1 MKDVSKKA
9 SNWRSVQ
16 WPDNVYANHRYLKD
30 SYQILKKVHDRINVS
45 IYIYIYLISNNFI

>member
-1 MKDVSKKA
+1 MLNEMKDVSKKA

-30 SYQILKKVHDRINVS
+30 SYQILKKVHDRINVN
-45 IYIYIYLISNNFI
+45 IYIYLFN